1 VFNDSKR
8 LARALHIS
16 LQKLGA
22 ISNILVWRIKVKSK
36 NRNWMLMLFAYAC
49 AAILVANH
57 ALVASA
63 VKARQLS
70 QGESAKIS
78 GLILSRDGDLI
89 RVHDKKSG
97 QVVVV
102 RIDGSTKVERTKY
115 KFPFY
120 RHLDMDVTALLPGLN
135 IEAEGVGDSVG
146 QLDAQKIS
154 FNPDDFAIEVA
165 EEQQALA
172 NKAATQ
178 RAQASADQAGK
189 EASQAQTSADQAQN
203 SADTAQNSADQAS
216 IAAQT
221 AGVLGLADAAAVA
234 GVNQRVSDLDDYKN
248 EFQVDVFFPEGST
261 VLGET
266 AKRDLANLAD
276 IAKSLNGYMI
286 EISGYAAH
294 HKFSTTEDQKL
305 SEERAAVVA
314 RYFLE
319 VKDVPMR
326 RILVPVGYG
335 ATHPVASNES
345 AQGRDLNRHVDV
357 KVLVNTSVRQGT

>member
-1 VFNDSKR
+1 
-8 LARALHIS
+8 
-16 LQKLGA
+16 
-22 ISNILVWRIKVKSK
+22 VKSN
-36 NRNWMLMLFAYAC
+36 NRNWMLVLFAYAC
-49 AAILVANH
+49 AVILVANH
-57 ALVASA
+57 PLAASA
-63 VKARQLS
+63 GTREFAP
-70 QGESAKIS
+70 GESAKVS

-89 RVHDKKSG
+89 RVRGRKSG
-97 QVVVV
+97 EVVVL
-102 RIDGSTKVERTKY
+102 RIDDGTKVERTKY

-120 RHLDMDVTALLPGLN
+120 RHVDMDATALLPGLN
-135 IEAEGVGDSVG
+135 IEAEGVGNSVG
-146 QLDAQKIS
+146 QLDAHKIS
-154 FNPDDFAIEVA
+154 FSPDDFAIEVA
-165 EEQQALA
+165 ADQQVFA

-178 RAQASADQAGK
+178 HAQASADQAAK

-203 SADTAQNSADQAS
+203 SADTAQNSADQAG

-248 EFQVDVFFPEGST
+248 EFEVDVFFPEGST
-261 VLGET
+261 VLGES

-286 EISGYAAH
+286 EVSGYAAH
-294 HKFSTTEDQKL
+294 HKFSTAEDQKI
-305 SEERAAVVA
+305 SEERAAAVA

-319 VKDVPMR
+319 VKNIPMR

-335 ATHPVASNES
+335 ATRPVASNQN

-357 KVLVNTSVRQGT
+357 KVLVNKSTGQGM